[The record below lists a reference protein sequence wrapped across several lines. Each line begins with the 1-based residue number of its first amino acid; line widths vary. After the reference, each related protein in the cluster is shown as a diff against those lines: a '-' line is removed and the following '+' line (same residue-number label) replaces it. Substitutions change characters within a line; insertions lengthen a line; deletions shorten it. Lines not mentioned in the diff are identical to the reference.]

1 MAAQGLVSVPTPHPT
16 ESFERKALPPR
27 HRPIRYPKETHD
39 PKVLPHTC
47 KVQYASPKSQ
57 KVSGE
62 PPDVEAEVE
71 AEVKHHRSQAQTDVE
86 HQRPVTPSTPEHQ
99 PRHDDHEGSDF
110 HGGPDSLDDD
120 SSSDYI
126 NNTSDDEEDYDD
138 GDCSVCDRLGLLIRF
153 QESTI
158 LTDSF
163 PNLNK
168 IFLCD
173 IAPL

>member
-27 HRPIRYPKETHD
+27 QRPIRYPKETHD

-57 KVSGE
+57 KVSRD
-62 PPDVEAEVE
+62 PPDVDVDVDAEAEVT
-71 AEVKHHRSQAQTDVE
+71 HHRSQAQTEVE
-86 HQRPVTPSTPEHQ
+86 HQRPVTPPTPEPQRHQ
-99 PRHDDHEGSDF
+99 DDHEGPEF
-110 HGGPDSLDDD
+110 HGGVDSLDDD

-138 GDCSVCDRLGLLIRF
+138 GECSVSDRLGLLILLLF
-153 QESTI
+153 DQT
-158 LTDSF
+158 
-163 PNLNK
+163 
-168 IFLCD
+168 
-173 IAPL
+173 